1 MIVARERWSAGSIR
15 CAGTLYVLAR
25 LFIGVS
31 LIRIVTFSENR
42 FSKKPLYLQNCH
54 PGVLCGFITP
64 S

>member
-1 MIVARERWSAGSIR
+1 M
-15 CAGTLYVLAR
+15 YVLAR

-54 PGVLCGFITP
+54 PRAFRWFITP